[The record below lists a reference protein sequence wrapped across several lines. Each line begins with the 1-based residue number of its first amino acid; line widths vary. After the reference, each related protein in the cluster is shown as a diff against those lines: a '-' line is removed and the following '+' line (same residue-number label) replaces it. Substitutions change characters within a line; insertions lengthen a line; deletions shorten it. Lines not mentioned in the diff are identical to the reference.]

1 MNPWLTLKQ
10 AATKADVGV
19 RTLRRWITHPTN
31 PLRSR
36 LNGEGARE
44 IHVNDLD
51 NYERP
56 QMGGKR

>member
-1 MNPWLTLKQ
+1 MTSWLTLKQ
-10 AATKADVGV
+10 AATRADVGV
-19 RTLRRWITHPTN
+19 RTLRRWLVDVSN

-36 LNGEGARE
+36 LHNGERQ

-51 NYERP
+51 NYKRP